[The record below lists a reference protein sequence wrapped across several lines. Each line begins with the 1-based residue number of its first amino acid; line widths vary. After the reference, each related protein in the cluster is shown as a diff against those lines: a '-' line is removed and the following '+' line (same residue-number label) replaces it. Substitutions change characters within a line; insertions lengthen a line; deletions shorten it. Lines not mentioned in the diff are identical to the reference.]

1 MKATARG
8 LNRAT
13 LGRQMLLGRESR
25 DVGEAVRR
33 VVALQAQEPASPY
46 LALWNRLAGFDP
58 AELDAAFAGREVVKA
73 TLMRIT
79 LHAVHADDYRVFREA
94 MEPTLRAARLDSR
107 FRASGLTLADA
118 DALIPDLLE
127 HAQHTRTTAD
137 LEAWL
142 QQRLGAP
149 PHPGAMRGFRG
160 YAPLLH
166 APTGGPWS
174 FGSRNAYVAAAS
186 RPALVDNAA
195 SAAGLQ
201 TLVVRYL
208 EGFGPASVADVAQ
221 FAMVQRA
228 RVKAAVQAF
237 AGDLER
243 LEGPNGETLFDIP
256 GAPRPDEA
264 TPAPPRLMAMW
275 DSVLLAY
282 RDRGRII
289 PSEYRALVTRSN
301 GDVLPTLLVDGFV
314 AGVWRPTAGGIE
326 ATAFQPLPEDAWEGL
341 ATEARSLTAFLAER
355 EPEVYRRYGHWWG
368 KLPAG
373 DTRLLPRA

>member
-25 DVGEAVRR
+25 GVGAAVRR

-79 LHAVHADDYRVFREA
+79 LHAVHAGDYRVFREA

-127 HAQHTRTTAD
+127 YAQQARTAAD
-137 LEAWL
+137 LESWL
-142 QQRLGAP
+142 EQRLGAP

-174 FGSRNAYVAAAS
+174 FGSRNAYVAAAP

-221 FAMVQRA
+221 FAMVLRA
-228 RVKAAVQAF
+228 RVKAAVQAL
-237 AGDLER
+237 AGDLEQMK
-243 LEGPNGETLFDIP
+243 GPNGETLFDIP
-256 GAPRPDEA
+256 GALRPDEA

-289 PSEYRALVTRSN
+289 PPEYRALVTRSN

-314 AGVWRPTAGGIE
+314 AGVWRPAAGGIE
-326 ATAFQPLPEDAWEGL
+326 ATAFHPLPEDAWERL
-341 ATEARSLTAFLAER
+341 AAEARSLTAFLAER
-355 EPEVYRRYGHWWG
+355 EPEVHRRYGHWWG
-368 KLPAG
+368 KLPG
-373 DTRLLPRA
+373 GETRLLPGA